1 MACGLLKKTEKKKH
15 GSSPCGAMGMG
26 KGNLDRIPSKKIE
39 KEVKKEKIAHL
50 TQQKRI
56 LNLVSKAEN
65 TDNSASIVNL

>member
-1 MACGLLKKTEKKKH
+1 
-15 GSSPCGAMGMG
+15 MGMG